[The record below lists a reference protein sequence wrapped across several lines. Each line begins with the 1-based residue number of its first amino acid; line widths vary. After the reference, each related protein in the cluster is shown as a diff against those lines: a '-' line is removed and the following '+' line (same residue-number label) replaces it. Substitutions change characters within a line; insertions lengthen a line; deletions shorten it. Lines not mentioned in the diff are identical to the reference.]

1 MSKDPSK
8 ENAKPDGRLD
18 LVLTRTT
25 KVPRAILWR
34 AWTEPEHLMK
44 WFCPRPWQATACEI
58 ELRPGGKFRTVMQGP
73 NGEKF
78 DSAGCYLEVVPQS
91 RLIWTSALGPG
102 YRPATDPML
111 SFTAILTF
119 EDAPEGARF
128 TAVALHKD
136 DADRQKHAEMGFEQ
150 GWGKAFEQLVEIAD
164 SIK

>member
-1 MSKDPSK
+1 MSQ

-18 LVLTRTT
+18 LVLIRTT
-25 KVPRAILWR
+25 KVPRAVLWR
-34 AWTEPEHLMK
+34 AWTEPEHLKK
-44 WFCPRPWQATACEI
+44 WFCPRPWQTTDCEI

-78 DSAGCYLEVVPQS
+78 DNAGCYLEVVRNE
-91 RLIWTSALGPG
+91 RLTFTSALGPG

-111 SFTAILTF
+111 PFTAVLTF
-119 EDAPEGARF
+119 EDTPEGTRF

-164 SIK
+164 SIE